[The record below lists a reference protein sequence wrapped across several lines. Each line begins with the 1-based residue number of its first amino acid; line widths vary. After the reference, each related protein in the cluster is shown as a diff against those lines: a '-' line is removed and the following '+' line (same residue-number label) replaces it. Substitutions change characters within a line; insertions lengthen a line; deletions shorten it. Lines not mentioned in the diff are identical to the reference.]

1 VVTFGQPSNYI
12 GWCESFRSLKIK
24 VVGKTKGG
32 KIFLII
38 FIIAALFYFG
48 LSFYVANAMTSPMAR
63 HIEISPEVI
72 SKNYEDVNFQA
83 SDGVNLKGWLFHS
96 SGKKLIIMVGGL
108 LPNRANVEY
117 LTPMIAKELIE
128 ANYNILLYD
137 TRAHGLSEGDRVGYG
152 SVEGNDVVGAVRFT
166 KAKGFEPKNI
176 GIIADSTGAI
186 STLMVIDQLKDVGAI
201 VLDTPAAD
209 FQKIVSN
216 RLWVEKKIPP
226 FFHPTIFFFNRV
238 FFNIDI
244 GTAKPIERVGLD
256 PERKFLFLHAA
267 KDETTPLNNSQEL
280 LAAAN
285 KESRLVVFDN
295 GSHIETY
302 KSDPDLYRKEV
313 YSFLETELTKD
324 R

>member
-1 VVTFGQPSNYI
+1 M
-12 GWCESFRSLKIK
+12 
-24 VVGKTKGG
+24 GKTKGG
-32 KIFLII
+32 KIFLVIL
-38 FIIAALFYFG
+38 IIAVLFYFG
-48 LSFYVANAMTSPMAR
+48 LSLYVANAMTSPLAKR
-63 HIEISPEVI
+63 LEISPEVI
-72 SKNYEDVNFQA
+72 SKNYEEVFFKA
-83 SDGVNLKGWLFHS
+83 VDGVGLKGWLFPS
-96 SGKKLIIMVGGL
+96 SGKNLIIMVGGL

-117 LTPMIAKELIE
+117 LAPMIAKELIE
-128 ANYNILLYD
+128 ANYSILLYD

-152 SVEGNDVVGAVRFT
+152 SVEGNDVVGAVAFAETR
-166 KAKGFEPKNI
+166 GFGPKNI

-186 STLMVIDQLKDVGAI
+186 STLMVIDQIKDVGAI

-238 FFNIDI
+238 FFNVAI
-244 GTAKPIERVGLD
+244 GKVKPIERIGLD

-267 KDETTPLNNSQEL
+267 KDETTPLKNSQDL

-285 KESRLVVFDN
+285 KESRLVVFDK

-313 YSFLETELTKD
+313 YNFLETVLDKD
-324 R
+324 